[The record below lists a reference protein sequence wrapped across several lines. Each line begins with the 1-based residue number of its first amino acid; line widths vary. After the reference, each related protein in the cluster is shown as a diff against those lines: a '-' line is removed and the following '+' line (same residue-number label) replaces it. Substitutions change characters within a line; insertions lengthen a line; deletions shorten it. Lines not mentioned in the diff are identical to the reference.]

1 MEFNLSM
8 SSQKIETRDFDAMI
22 IGSGAA
28 GMSAAVYAARSGLK
42 VVILDQSVAGG
53 LTAEAPLVENY
64 LGFKAIK
71 GTDLASNFAKHAQEY
86 AQIIDSTQVTSV
98 KQTEKGFS
106 VETSRGEF
114 TCRSVIVAT
123 GTSHKHLGVPGENEY
138 YSRGLSYCSTCAG
151 NTGPSLPVSHNISA
165 VRKLHS
171 G

>member
-8 SSQKIETRDFDAMI
+8 SSQKIENRDFDAVI

-86 AQIIDSTQVTSV
+86 LLRYGQKKRVVKSSIDSNYT
-98 KQTEKGFS
+98 
-106 VETSRGEF
+106 
-114 TCRSVIVAT
+114 
-123 GTSHKHLGVPGENEY
+123 L
-138 YSRGLSYCSTCAG
+138 YCIQMY
-151 NTGPSLPVSHNISA
+151 LFE
-165 VRKLHS
+165 
-171 G
+171 